1 MPDSAGSGNS
11 PGPIPVEVLDV
22 DFQPIDEIPPYKFR
36 RSFPWIPVVLFLLT
50 LLTTTILGVE
60 YATSYAQNVG
70 PFSSDDSLTTLMTRP
85 LTHPGMLLLGLPF
98 SLTLLT
104 ILMAHELGHFFACKY
119 YDIDVSYPYFLP
131 GPPFFGTF
139 GAFLRIRSPI
149 TTRRALFD
157 IGIAGP
163 IAGFVLAVPIVAYA
177 IAISKVVP
185 AAAVD
190 SPLLFGNPLVMRAFI
205 SMFHPGADPAS
216 ILLHPIGRAA
226 WVGLL
231 ATALNLI
238 PAWQLDG
245 GHIVY
250 SLTAKKHQQIS
261 LAVALGL
268 IAMGLSGGRGHYGVT
283 WVVWGFAI
291 LVLSLR
297 FKHPP
302 VFDRWEELNASRK
315 LLALVALGIFALCFM
330 IWPATLQ

>member
-1 MPDSAGSGNS
+1 
-11 PGPIPVEVLDV
+11 
-22 DFQPIDEIPPYKFR
+22 
-36 RSFPWIPVVLFLLT
+36 
-50 LLTTTILGVE
+50 
-60 YATSYAQNVG
+60 
-70 PFSSDDSLTTLMTRP
+70 
-85 LTHPGMLLLGLPF
+85 MLLLGLPF

-104 ILMAHELGHFFACKY
+104 ILMAHELGHFYACKY
-119 YDIDVSYPYFLP
+119 YDIDVSYPHFLP
-131 GPPFFGTF
+131 GPPVVGTF

-163 IAGFVLAVPIVAYA
+163 IAGFALAVPIVAYA

-185 AAAVD
+185 AAAIDAQV
-190 SPLLFGNPLVMRAFI
+190 LFGNPLVMKAFI
-205 SMFHPGADPAS
+205 GMFHPGADPAS

-250 SLTAKKHQQIS
+250 SLTAEKHQRIS
-261 LAVALGL
+261 LAVAMIL
-268 IAMGLSGGRGHYGVT
+268 IAVGLSDGRRMNGAV
-283 WVVWGFAI
+283 WAAWGFA
-291 LVLSLR
+291 LVVLSLR
-297 FKHPP
+297 YKHPP
-302 VFDRWEELNASRK
+302 VYDRWETLNASRK

-330 IWPATLQ
+330 LWPITQP